1 MPDFNLVAEFTPT
14 LREHLRNEAT
24 VAPLGVGFRTEQ
36 RCLSGEFFWHDL
48 LQHVSL
54 LHQFKER
61 PLVLLPVARLAIS
74 FTDFRTWGKQG
85 LMLVRDPEDPIEEE
99 GKVGVL
105 CESRKLPPSILAD
118 IHNLLDACLL
128 EKPEEFFSSF
138 LGKAN
143 RKER

>member
-36 RCLSGEFFWHDL
+36 RRLSGEILRQDL
-48 LQHVSL
+48 PQRVSL
-54 LHQFKER
+54 FHQFQER
-61 PLVLLPVARLAIS
+61 PFIVHPVA
-74 FTDFRTWGKQG
+74 G
-85 LMLVRDPEDPIEEE
+85 LS
-99 GKVGVL
+99 VGVANL
-105 CESRKLPPSILAD
+105 RAGGQERLMFVRYSKDSVEEKGKIRVLRESRKLSASILAN
-118 IHNLLDACLL
+118 IHDLLDASLL
-128 EKPEEFFSSF
+128 EKPKEFFSSF